1 MAKNEQKIEL
11 KGTEILGKKVLILG
25 EVGSGKTK
33 LAAKLL
39 EELMTLVNPEKITA
53 IDLAPKRIGG
63 IGGKLTDYVDLIGEI
78 KYLSPKK
85 VYTPRIAGASPEQV
99 LHYAELNRKI
109 MEPLLNEFLQ
119 HATEVLILNDVTLYL
134 HSGELETI
142 LKCAQLA
149 KTFVAT
155 AYYGSKLAK
164 DLGTGI
170 SSRERQ
176 LTEKLATF
184 MDLVVKID

>member
-11 KGTEILGKKVLILG
+11 KGREILGKKVLILG

-39 EELMTLVNPEKITA
+39 EELMPLVSPEKITV

-63 IGGKLTDYVDLIGEI
+63 IGGKLTDYVDLIGEV

>member
-1 MAKNEQKIEL
+1 MKL
-11 KGTEILGKKVLILG
+11 KGREILGKKVLILG

-39 EELMTLVNPEKITA
+39 EELMTLVNPEKITV
-53 IDLAPKRIGG
+53 IDLAPKKKGG
-63 IGGKLTDYVDLIGEI
+63 IGGKLTDYVDLIGGV
-78 KYLSPKK
+78 KYFSPKK
-85 VYTPRIAGASPEQV
+85 VYTPRLAGASPEEV

-109 MEPLLNEFLQ
+109 MEPLLDEFLK
-119 HATEVLILNDVTLYL
+119 HTTEVLVLNDVTLYL
-134 HSGELETI
+134 HSGELEI
-142 LKCAQLA
+142 LLKCVQLA
-149 KTFVAT
+149 ETFVAT
-155 AYYGSKLAK
+155 AYYGSKLAR

-184 MDLVVKID
+184 MDLVIKID

>member
-1 MAKNEQKIEL
+1 LAKNEQKIEL
-11 KGTEILGKKVLILG
+11 KGREILGKKVLILG

-39 EELMTLVNPEKITA
+39 EELMTLVSPEKITV